1 MIPKYN
7 GSKSE
12 KSTSFAPIPAGGYV
26 AKIMGARIENYSW
39 GSVLIIAFD
48 PEIGRRN
55 DHGNREDREH
65 CEQNSSNHVFFLST
79 IGLYPRQTPL

>member
-26 AKIMGARIENYSW
+26 AKIMGA
-39 GSVLIIAFD
+39 D
-48 PEIGRRN
+48 
-55 DHGNREDREH
+55 
-65 CEQNSSNHVFFLST
+65 
-79 IGLYPRQTPL
+79 